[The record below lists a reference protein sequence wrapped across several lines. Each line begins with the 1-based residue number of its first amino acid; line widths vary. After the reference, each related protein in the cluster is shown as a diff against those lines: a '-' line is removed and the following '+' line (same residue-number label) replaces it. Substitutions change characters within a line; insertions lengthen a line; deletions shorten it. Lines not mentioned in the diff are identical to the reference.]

1 MNDDRP
7 DDRRWLDDPRNVTRV
22 VYGLVALCAL
32 AAVADLFYAKHPH
45 FAFEGWFGF
54 YAGYGFL
61 GSVGLVLAA
70 KGLRRWLRRD
80 EDYYENHAQRPEHRD
95 DE

>member
-1 MNDDRP
+1 MTDKDDH
-7 DDRRWLDDPRNVTRV
+7 RWLDEPRNVTRLV
-22 VYGLVALCAL
+22 IGLTVLCGLALL
-32 AAVADLFYAKHPH
+32 ADLFYAKHPH
-45 FAFEGWFGF
+45 FPVEGWFGF
-54 YAGYGFL
+54 YAWYGFL

-80 EDYYENHAQRPEHRD
+80 EDYYAPRDRTAD